1 MRTAITRTVAIAGVT
16 ALLLGAAATSASS
29 WTDNAGNAVA
39 TPVTKLI
46 WCQQSNGEVTQVLWW
61 TPCQKGQPKYVLT
74 AGEGAG
80 AQGPRGA
87 TGATGARGPAGPAG
101 ARGPAGPAGAD
112 GADGANGADG
122 ADGANGADGADGADG
137 ATGPAGPS
145 DLYVDSKDIGTDIVN
160 GSYTAVAA
168 VTVPAGSY
176 QLSFTGFGSGADA
189 GSILACRV
197 TASGA
202 TTTFVQPKQ
211 TAWIADGS
219 GGVGL
224 GTNPAIAMN
233 GVVVS
238 VGGQTLTAQCALVGA
253 TATAASI
260 DTVRLTALKVETVH

>member
-1 MRTAITRTVAIAGVT
+1 MRTALTRTLAVAGVT
-16 ALLLGAAATSASS
+16 TLLLGGVASSASS
-29 WTDNAGNAVA
+29 WTENAGNAVA

-46 WCQQSNGEVTQVLWW
+46 WCQQSNGEITQVLWW

-74 AGEGAG
+74 AGQGAG
-80 AQGPRGA
+80 APGPA
-87 TGATGARGPAGPAG
+87 GARGPA
-101 ARGPAGPAGAD
+101 GPAGPAGAD
-112 GADGANGADG
+112 GADGADGAPGADG
-122 ADGANGADGADGADG
+122 ADGAPGADGADG

-160 GSYTAVAA
+160 GSYTNLAA

-176 QLSFTGFGSGADA
+176 QLSFTGFGSAADA

-211 TAWIADGS
+211 TTWIADGS
-219 GGVGL
+219 GGVGP
-224 GTNPAIAMN
+224 GTNPGIAMN
-233 GVVVS
+233 GAVVS